1 MAVLIDE
8 PMPLASTASPGLGTA
23 KCVGFIVHFAVA
35 LPAAELVLKLNDYAR
50 HEIGVAGT
58 DVEPILGV
66 ELDSRA
72 KYGFHSPLR
81 VCDQDVVASC
91 RGLFSLVCRPPHVES
106 IS

>member
-1 MAVLIDE
+1 
-8 PMPLASTASPGLGTA
+8 MPPASTASPGLGTA
-23 KCVGFIVHFAVA
+23 KCIGLVVFFLES
-35 LPAAELVLKLNDYAR
+35 LPTAELVLPLNDYAR

-81 VCDQDVVASC
+81 VCDQDVVASFRVLFALAC
-91 RGLFSLVCRPPHVES
+91 RLALVES
-106 IS
+106 LS